1 MVHSLRLDN
10 YSPTPRKLVLGT
22 NSSFGTES
30 IKIERG
36 AGWDG
41 LALTATWHIPGREE
55 PLRVALL
62 DGDAMDVPP
71 EVTKE
76 ARDGVLVLAGLG
88 EGVQR
93 ASCNVEY
100 LILEQAGVY
109 GGQDAEPTP
118 ELAAQ
123 VLAAAL
129 QAKAD
134 AEGAAQEAAEAKARA
149 EEAQAASAAAK
160 EAAEAAAADAAKAGP
175 YAEAALAAQQ
185 AAEDARDKATAAQQA
200 AENAAAA
207 AAASKSAADT
217 LAAEASRAALAA
229 EESKAAAN
237 AAANLAGENATAAQ
251 QAAGVSTAAAN
262 DAGQSASDAA
272 ASKAAAETAAQAA
285 QEAQA
290 AAAAARADA
299 VKAQTAAQA
308 AAKTAQDAQSAA
320 EKARG
325 DAQTARQG
333 AEAARDAAAGSAEAA
348 AKSEENAKQS
358 ADTLAGTVENVA
370 ANTAAVAELREKKA
384 EIDDSA
390 VGADAWSSKHIIDK
404 LCPKIEESG
413 NPVQCYPVA
422 GYPLGVTASWEPVQ
436 EGEGEPYPAGGGKN
450 TIPFPSN
457 SNSYPQSRNGL
468 TVEAKDGAYIVNGT
482 ATADTYFSVCNLE
495 IGGFEDFGNFALS
508 GCPAG
513 GSTTSTYYLALYT
526 GEKWYAD
533 IGAGTAGQLN
543 TIGSGAR
550 IEITIKAGYTAS
562 NLTFR
567 PQLEKGTTA
576 TAWAP
581 YENIRPIVGRDSVT
595 VNLASGV
602 KNWRLLTLTGTETWT
617 FEYTSVSE
625 KYGFVLRT
633 KDIQTPT
640 SPGLKGQIVCNKY
653 ATRSAND
660 TYTGH
665 IGISVE
671 AENNK
676 YFRIYDETYADKGID
691 AWKAYLAA
699 QYAAGTPVQVAYKL
713 AAAPIVPEDGGIYF
727 AEQPAQSGSGD
738 PRPDNVRLILLDSA
752 VQDGGTSVLTL
763 PETIYGGSVDAVSGE
778 GQETWKII
786 TIDAKE
792 IKFSIRN
799 NNNVYW
805 NLPDHIAVG
814 VTHNSKIVCSH
825 FISTAFSINEKY
837 EFIFT
842 QSTNLHGLF
851 SNVDELNDYCAAQ
864 YAAGTPV
871 QIAYQLLKEPVPF
884 TATGG
889 AALPALAGVNTVI
902 TDADSVDV
910 TGRADP
916 IKRIEDL
923 EAAVASI
930 N

>member
-1 MVHSLRLDN
+1 MVHTLRLDN

-41 LALTATWHIPGREE
+41 LNLTATWHIPGREE

-76 ARDGVLVLAGLG
+76 AKDGVLVLVGLA

-123 VLAAAL
+123 VLEAAL

-134 AEGAAQEAAEAKARA
+134 AEAAAQEAAEAKARA

-175 YAEAALAAQQ
+175 YAEAALAAQK

-217 LAAEASRAALAA
+217 LAAEAARAALAA

-251 QAAGVSTAAAN
+251 QAAGVATAAAN
-262 DAGQSASDAA
+262 DAGQIASDAA

-290 AAAAARADA
+290 AAAAAKADA
-299 VKAQTAAQA
+299 VKAQTASQA

-320 EKARG
+320 KKARD

-348 AKSEENAKQS
+348 AKSAENAKQS

-370 ANTAAVAELREKKA
+370 ANTAAVAELKEKKA

-390 VGADAWSSKHIIDK
+390 VGADGWSSKHIVDM

-422 GYPLGVTASWEPVQ
+422 GYPLGVTASWEPMQ
-436 EGEGEPYPAGGGKN
+436 EGSGTPYPAGGGKN
-450 TIPFPSN
+450 RLNPAEYEAATKTI
-457 SNSYPQSRNGL
+457 NGITFTRL
-468 TVEAKDGAYIVNGT
+468 NTGEVVINGT
-482 ATADTYFSVCNLE
+482 AT
-495 IGGFEDFGNFALS
+495 
-508 GCPAG
+508 
-513 GSTTSTYYLALYT
+513 
-526 GEKWYAD
+526 
-533 IGAGTAGQLN
+533 GTAIYVLIKDFSYVIELSTNRNWSIVGENVISAQGLVSDVTVLRPSNN
-543 TIGSGAR
+543 TSLYIRVGSGTTVKT
-550 IEITIKAGYTAS
+550 TIQ
-562 NLTFR
+562 
-567 PQLEKGTTA
+567 PQIEKGNTP
-576 TAWAP
+576 TAWEP
-581 YENIRPIVGRDSVT
+581 YENIRPIKGRDNVT
-595 VNLASGV
+595 VERCGENILNPKAYTSTTTNGITFTVNDDKSVRIVGTATGRAIFTLYSYKDKMSLPDGKYTCSIMAPLPMGTSLLIGCYYKNIHEYKKNLISLSSGESSTTVPLQGAEWLDGYIDVASGYTV
-602 KNWRLLTLTGTETWT
+602 DTTLYPMLVSGTTAPTTYTPYNGSTNTLTLPKTVYGGEVDARSGDGNENTKIITLDGTTNK
-617 FEYTSVSE
+617 F
-625 KYGFVLRT
+625 
-633 KDIQTPT
+633 IQSGAFWNLPQNS
-640 SPGLKGQIVCNKY
+640 SPGIRNGYDTNCSHFPPETFGGNQNKGYLFTKPQLM
-653 ATRSAND
+653 R
-660 TYTGH
+660 
-665 IGISVE
+665 
-671 AENNK
+671 K
-676 YFRIYDETYADKGID
+676 YFQDVNAFN
-691 AWKAYLAA
+691 AYLAA
-699 QYAAGTPVQVAYKL
+699 QYAAGTPVQICYKL
-713 AAAPIVPEDGGIYF
+713 A
-727 AEQPAQSGSGD
+727 
-738 PRPDNVRLILLDSA
+738 
-752 VQDGGTSVLTL
+752 
-763 PETIYGGSVDAVSGE
+763 
-778 GQETWKII
+778 
-786 TIDAKE
+786 
-792 IKFSIRN
+792 
-799 NNNVYW
+799 
-805 NLPDHIAVG
+805 
-814 VTHNSKIVCSH
+814 
-825 FISTAFSINEKY
+825 
-837 EFIFT
+837 
-842 QSTNLHGLF
+842 
-851 SNVDELNDYCAAQ
+851 
-864 YAAGTPV
+864 
-871 QIAYQLLKEPVPF
+871 EPVPF
-884 TATGG
+884 TATG
-889 AALPALAGVNTVI
+889 AQPLPALARVNNVL
-902 TDADSVDV
+902 TDADSATV

-916 IKRIEDL
+916 IKRITDL
-923 EAAVASI
+923 EDAVASQT
-930 N
+930 

>member
-1 MVHSLRLDN
+1 MIHTLRLDN

-160 EAAEAAAADAAKAGP
+160 EAAQAAAADAAKAGP
-175 YAEAALAAQQ
+175 YAEAALDAQQ

-251 QAAGVSTAAAN
+251 QAAGVTIAAAN

-290 AAAAARADA
+290 AAAAARANA

-320 EKARG
+320 EKARD

-333 AEAARDAAAGSAEAA
+333 AEDARDAAAGSAEAA

-370 ANTAAVAELREKKA
+370 ANTAAVAELKEKKA
-384 EIDDSA
+384 EIDDTA
-390 VGADAWSSKHIIDK
+390 VGADAWSSKHIIDM

-450 TIPFPSN
+450 LWGNLTDETFIGQTGIQEGFTTAKSTAKITCTEKDVYTLSN
-457 SNSYPQSRNGL
+457 SKNFEAAPGNIGVIACFDNSDNML
-468 TVEAKDGAYIVNGT
+468 TRT
-482 ATADTYFSVCNLE
+482 AMTYNNVVTLV
-495 IGGFEDFGNFALS
+495 A
-508 GCPAG
+508 P
-513 GSTTSTYYLALYT
+513 
-526 GEKWYAD
+526 
-533 IGAGTAGQLN
+533 AGTAYV
-543 TIGSGAR
+543 R
-550 IEITIKAGYTAS
+550 AS
-562 NLTFR
+562 CYAPTDDDKIQF
-567 PQLEKGTTA
+567 EKGATA

-581 YENIRPIVGRDSVT
+581 YENIRPIVGRNSVT

-602 KNWRLLTLTGTETWT
+602 KAWKLLTLDGTENW
-617 FEYTSVSE
+617 
-625 KYGFVLRT
+625 
-633 KDIQTPT
+633 
-640 SPGLKGQIVCNKY
+640 IVP
-653 ATRSAND
+653 SANNYYAFFGNPAASKS
-660 TYTGH
+660 TYGCCSHYPYANDSSRKCAFANANGAIVFYGH
-665 IGISVE
+665 NADYTLVE
-671 AENNK
+671 
-676 YFRIYDETYADKGID
+676 F
-691 AWKAYLAA
+691 KAYLAA
-699 QYAAGTPVQVAYKL
+699 QYAAGTPVQVAYKM

-727 AEQPAQSGSGD
+727 PEQPAQSGSGD
-738 PRPDNVRLILLDSA
+738 PSPTNIRPILLDGA
-752 VQDGGTSVLTL
+752 VKDGGTNVLTL
-763 PETIYGGSVDAVSGE
+763 PETIYGGSVDAVRGD
-778 GQETWKII
+778 GKQTWKLLTLDGTETWSFEGTSVIEKYGFVLRTKDIQ
-786 TIDAKE
+786 TPTTPSLK
-792 IKFSIRN
+792 
-799 NNNVYW
+799 
-805 NLPDHIAVG
+805 G
-814 VTHNSKIVCSH
+814 QIVCNKYATLSANDTYTVHTGISVEAESH
-825 FISTAFSINEKY
+825 KY
-837 EFIFT
+837 FRIY
-842 QSTNLHGLF
+842 
-851 SNVDELNDYCAAQ
+851 DEAYADKGVNAWKAYLAAQ

-871 QIAYQLLKEPVPF
+871 QVCYKLATPVPF

-889 AALPALAGVNTVI
+889 AALPALDGVNTVI
-902 TDADSVDV
+902 TDADSVAV